1 MPKLRPILF
10 AILFTGLII
19 AGAYVTVPL
28 GPVPF
33 VLSDFFV
40 LLSGLVLGKKYAP
53 IAVGAYLALGAFG
66 LPVFADG
73 GGGISHYA
81 GPTGGYLIGFLISSY
96 IVGAFS
102 HTVPRSTAKDLAAV
116 LTGYVT
122 IYTCGVIWLKFHAD
136 LLWYDA
142 IYAGALNFIVPMAIK
157 STSAVLLALLFR
169 KSKLRINA

>member
-1 MPKLRPILF
+1 MPILRPLLYTVI
-10 AILFTGLII
+10 FTGLII

-40 LLSGLVLGKKYAP
+40 LLAGLVLGKKYAP
-53 IAVGAYLALGAFG
+53 IAVGAYLALGACG

-73 GGGISHYA
+73 GGGINHLI
-81 GPTGGYLIGFLISSY
+81 GPTGGYLFGFLIASY
-96 IVGAFS
+96 VVGAFS
-102 HTVPRSTAKDLAAV
+102 YTVPRSVLKDLAAV

-122 IYTCGVIWLKFHAD
+122 IYTCGVIWLKFHRD

-142 IYAGALNFIVPMAIK
+142 IYSGALDFLVPMAIK
-157 STSAVLLALLFR
+157 SSSAVLLSLLIR
-169 KSKLRINA
+169 KMKLGIKN